1 MKNQNTILAERN
13 KVVHGYRTFMY
24 RFAFNDHNKT
34 EVFTNNV
41 FINEETGEL
50 QITNR
55 LIESLIEYGYTY
67 TMTEGKFK
75 SRVLEADAD
84 KHRLELNQV
93 KRVMPEEWEI

>member
-24 RFAFNDHNKT
+24 RFVFNDHNNT

-50 QITNR
+50 QIENN
-55 LIESLIEYGYTY
+55 LINHLVFYGYKY
-67 TMTEGKFK
+67 EMTEGKFK
-75 SRVLEADAD
+75 SRVLGENAD
-84 KHRLELNQV
+84 KHRLELNKI